1 MMFSFSHTKNHNF
14 PPQNDGIEEGW
25 ELVLVLLVLSID
37 DQKLGKS

>member
-1 MMFSFSHTKNHNF
+1 MFSFSHTKNHNF

-25 ELVLVLLVLSID
+25 EVLVVLVITID